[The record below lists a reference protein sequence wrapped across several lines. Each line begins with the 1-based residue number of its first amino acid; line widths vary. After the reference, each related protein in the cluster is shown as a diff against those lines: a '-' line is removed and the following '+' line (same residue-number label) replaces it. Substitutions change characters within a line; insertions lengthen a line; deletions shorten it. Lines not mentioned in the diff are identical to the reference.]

1 MTDGGICLRRQ
12 GPEYYHPIIPSFCV
26 PQDADRERRDSGPSE
41 RGVHHS
47 SWLTFKSW
55 EDGDDEDSEGG
66 DGSLDESTPLAL
78 PSIKLNLYTPQ
89 INLEA
94 LTANCAK
101 GVLLLTYLLFI
112 LCVIVTV
119 ESLVGTCV
127 DNASY

>member
-1 MTDGGICLRRQ
+1 MVGSACARKGLS
-12 GPEYYHPIIPSFCV
+12 IITQSSPLFAF